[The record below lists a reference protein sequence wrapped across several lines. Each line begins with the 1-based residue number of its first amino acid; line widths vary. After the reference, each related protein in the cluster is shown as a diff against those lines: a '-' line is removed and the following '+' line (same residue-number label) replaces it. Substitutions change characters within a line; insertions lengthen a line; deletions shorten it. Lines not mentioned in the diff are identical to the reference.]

1 MLLTSEFLTRG
12 KIFPSNTWKF
22 RNNRTHQT
30 FRSSPFHEMIL
41 NIMCWDVETLTSK
54 LALAT
59 LLAFTVAVRYAP
71 VTMGRYVARSR
82 FIAHFWEGFLMCQH
96 NLYILLNELCFVW
109 YFHSLEIDVA
119 CVVAVFSSLFHDS
132 NWCLSK

>member
-22 RNNRTHQT
+22 GNNRTYQT
-30 FRSSPFHEMIL
+30 FRSSPLHEMIL
-41 NIMCWDVETLTSK
+41 NIMCWHVETLTSK

-71 VTMGRYVARSR
+71 VTIGEVCGKVQVNSPFLGRV
-82 FIAHFWEGFLMCQH
+82 F
-96 NLYILLNELCFVW
+96 
-109 YFHSLEIDVA
+109 DV
-119 CVVAVFSSLFHDS
+119 
-132 NWCLSK
+132 

>member
-1 MLLTSEFLTRG
+1 
-12 KIFPSNTWKF
+12 
-22 RNNRTHQT
+22 
-30 FRSSPFHEMIL
+30 
-41 NIMCWDVETLTSK
+41 MCWDVETLTSK

-71 VTMGRYVARSR
+71 VTIGEVCGKVQVHSPFLGRVFDVSAQS
-82 FIAHFWEGFLMCQH
+82 L
-96 NLYILLNELCFVW
+96 LLNELCFVW